1 MTESNVCQQVARY
14 LQVQYPNV
22 IYRFDLAAD
31 LKLTIGQAS
40 RHKRLHP
47 RRGYPDLWIAEPSMY
62 YSNEGSVER
71 YSGMYIEIKNEGVQ
85 VYKKDNTIR
94 ADKHLQEQAAMMRE
108 LESKGYFCSFAS
120 GFEEVKEL
128 LDAYLQKGEI
138 ECESSQTF

>member
-31 LKLTIGQAS
+31 LKLTIGQAA

-47 RRGYPDLWIAEPSMY
+47 KRGYPDLFIAETS
-62 YSNEGSVER
+62 SG
-71 YSGMYIEIKNEGVQ
+71 YSGMYIEIKNEGVK

-94 ADKHLQEQAAMMRE
+94 ADKHLQEQAAMMRQ

-120 GFEEVKEL
+120 GFSECKEL